1 MADPTPTVPEPLT
14 ALVVD
19 DEPLARGTLLGLLA
33 GDPEIRVVGACGTG
47 AEAVARI
54 EAVGPDIVFLDVQ
67 MPEVDG
73 FELLR
78 RVPAERLGVVVFV
91 TAWESYALRAFAA
104 EALDYLLKPFDDERF
119 RLTLARAKARVRER
133 RAHRL
138 ARELLAALGAGA
150 VPIPPEPSAYV
161 ERLAIKAD
169 GKVSLL
175 AVDEVDWI
183 EAADYCVRIHAAG
196 RVHLLRE
203 PMKDLER
210 RLDPRRFFRVHRSA
224 IVNLARVR
232 ELHPYFRGE
241 SIVALAD
248 GTRLRLSRAR
258 RERLHALLGVPA

>member
-1 MADPTPTVPEPLT
+1 MSQPSSGPAESLT

-19 DEPLARGTLLGLLA
+19 DEPLARATLLGLLA
-33 GDPEIRVVGACGTG
+33 DDAEIRVVGAAATG
-47 AEAVARI
+47 ADAVARI
-54 EAVGPDIVFLDVQ
+54 DTDAPDLVFLDVQ

-73 FELLR
+73 FEVLR
-78 RVPAERLGVVVFV
+78 RVATERLGAVIFV
-91 TAWESYALRAFAA
+91 TAWETYALRAFAA

-119 RLTLARAKARVRER
+119 RVTLARAKTRVRER

-138 ARELLAALGAGA
+138 TRELLAALGPGA
-150 VPIPPEPSAYV
+150 PLADPSPPHV
-161 ERLAIKAD
+161 DRLAIKAD

-175 AVDEVDWI
+175 PVDEVDWV
-183 EAADYCVRIHAAG
+183 EAADYCVRIHAGG

-203 PMKDLER
+203 PLKELER

-224 IVNLARVR
+224 IVNLSRVR

-258 RERLHALLGVPA
+258 REQLHARLGVPA

>member
-1 MADPTPTVPEPLT
+1 MADRTPTLAEPLT

-33 GDPEIRVVGACGTG
+33 DDPEIRVVGACGTG
-47 AEAVARI
+47 TEAVARI
-54 EAVGPDIVFLDVQ
+54 EAASPDIVFLDVQ

-73 FELLR
+73 FEVLR
-78 RVPAERLGVVVFV
+78 RVPAERHGAIVFV

-138 ARELLAALGAGA
+138 ARELLAALGPGA
-150 VPIPPEPSAYV
+150 VSIPPEPSPYM

-183 EAADYCVRIHAAG
+183 EAADYCVRLHVQGKIHVIRESMAG
-196 RVHLLRE
+196 
-203 PMKDLER
+203 LEN
-210 RLDPRRFFRVHRSA
+210 RLDPAHFFRIHRGA
-224 IVNLARVR
+224 IVNLDRIK
-232 ELHPYFRGE
+232 ELQPLFKVE
-241 SIVALAD
+241 QVVVLQD
-248 GTRLRLSRAR
+248 GTRLKLSKGRRGDLEARLGQS
-258 RERLHALLGVPA
+258 L